1 MDNKTTVGESNLNS
15 IGRNYNKIAV
25 LSEMLRGREVVIRSE
40 DEEEYKSLM
49 QISSCCWCYQNWY

>member
-49 QISSCCWCYQNWY
+49 QISSCC